1 MKGEFVMKQL
11 KSIVNCL
18 QWNELNKAQQEKVLD
33 KYRTSELDML
43 TAAGII
49 WDYTDAGMI
58 IEDAGFISPEIIY
71 SITNSQGDGA
81 CFDCTEFD
89 YTKLLKDL
97 DIPHKSWFIDLL
109 NNSPDIFGVIERPY
123 VSYAWHYCHERC
135 RKFTINSA
143 IDLDTVPRIANIIKR
158 IQFHIEHIRESCCL
172 KAEEKIADF
181 IDYTQSDEFLSERF
195 LEEETYF
202 REDTLEIIYSAD
214 LIEVKEEKE

>member
-1 MKGEFVMKQL
+1 MKQL

-33 KYRTSELDML
+33 KYRTSELDIL
-43 TAAGII
+43 TAEDII

-58 IEDAGFISPEIIY
+58 IEDAGFISPEIIC
-71 SITNSQGDGA
+71 SITNSQGDGV
-81 CFDCTEFD
+81 CFDCAEFD

-109 NNSPDIFGVIERPY
+109 NNSPDIFGVIERPN

-135 RKFTINSA
+135 REFTINST

-158 IQFHIEHIRESCCL
+158 IQFHIEHIRESYCL
-172 KAEEKIADF
+172 KAEEKIVDF
-181 IDYTQSDEFLSERF
+181 IDYIKSDKFFSERF

-202 REDTLEIIYSAD
+202 REDTLEIIDSAD
-214 LIEVKEEKE
+214 LIEVKEEKEQ